1 MEFYELA
8 EFRVNNR
15 NRLIRSTNIPGLIAD
30 KGQQCPLYRSIFWY
44 TEDVMDFLK
53 ANKSIASYR
62 GVRGINEIVID
73 IDKGNNSNEF
83 TLSKLRAYLVKL
95 EKLNVSP
102 EGYQIYFSGTG
113 YHIFI
118 SNDVFGFEPGV
129 DLPRIVGLTLYNM
142 ELIDDP
148 VACRG
153 AQLIRIEHS
162 LNEKSGLYKIPISYT
177 EATEFKAEQILEMA
191 KGQRLDYIYDELIGN
206 FQLEEYIVSD
216 TSIGEAA
223 VVMQKE
229 AKFNNL
235 YAVCIQR
242 LWELGPSEGNRNNTV
257 LRIASHFKRQGI
269 PEQACLFALLGWNT
283 MGNQSLDPKIV
294 TAKVRSV
301 YNSAYRYGC
310 SDELLRKHCH
320 RSCIFYKNKNM
331 EKVGLM
337 NAADLDKA
345 MHDRIE
351 MMENKDAYINL
362 KNVFGLE
369 NDCVLYPGELVV
381 FMGDTGTNKTSIIQ
395 NIMLGVDMVNDLV
408 RPPELPI
415 IYYGPELHA
424 GNIQMRNYSIVT
436 GYDENDVIKHQDEL
450 LRYRSALEHISVQQ
464 GVLTL
469 SGIEHLITEYQPK
482 VLVIDYFEQV
492 EHPSW
497 DRNPTIAIAEISK
510 ALSAMAVKY
519 SIILIAISQ
528 VSRDSAKNGIG
539 VHSAFGSGAIEKTSR
554 RLFVIDGKQDS
565 PYRTISMVKA
575 NSDSLFSGIVIE
587 RQDNWRFRR
596 I

>member
-1 MEFYELA
+1 
-8 EFRVNNR
+8 
-15 NRLIRSTNIPGLIAD
+15 
-30 KGQQCPLYRSIFWY
+30 
-44 TEDVMDFLK
+44 
-53 ANKSIASYR
+53 
-62 GVRGINEIVID
+62 
-73 IDKGNNSNEF
+73 
-83 TLSKLRAYLVKL
+83 
-95 EKLNVSP
+95 
-102 EGYQIYFSGTG
+102 
-113 YHIFI
+113 
-118 SNDVFGFEPGV
+118 
-129 DLPRIVGLTLYNM
+129 
-142 ELIDDP
+142 
-148 VACRG
+148 
-153 AQLIRIEHS
+153 
-162 LNEKSGLYKIPISYT
+162 
-177 EATEFKAEQILEMA
+177 
-191 KGQRLDYIYDELIGN
+191 
-206 FQLEEYIVSD
+206 
-216 TSIGEAA
+216 
-223 VVMQKE
+223 
-229 AKFNNL
+229 
-235 YAVCIQR
+235 
-242 LWELGPSEGNRNNTV
+242 
-257 LRIASHFKRQGI
+257 
-269 PEQACLFALLGWNT
+269 
-283 MGNQSLDPKIV
+283 
-294 TAKVRSV
+294 
-301 YNSAYRYGC
+301 
-310 SDELLRKHCH
+310 
-320 RSCIFYKNKNM
+320 
-331 EKVGLM
+331 M